1 MAVMSIGRALARLV
15 DQDPERPA
23 ITHEGRTV
31 TRRQLEQRTNRL
43 ARAYAEMG
51 VRTDTMVTI
60 ALPNGIEFYEAALAA
75 WKLGATPQP
84 VSARLPYLERQAIVE
99 LADPALIAG
108 VEAGTHGPRP
118 TVPAGFEPDP
128 SHDDSPLEEHVAQYW
143 KAPTS
148 GGSTGRPKL
157 IVAAEAGVVDPEVPA
172 LSMNPNG
179 VQLVPGPLY
188 HNGPFS
194 FSTRGLLMGHH
205 LTVLTRFDA
214 ARALAEIE
222 RHRVTWV
229 LMVPTMMQRIWRLP
243 EDERTRYDLS
253 SLETVLHLGA
263 PCPVWLKEAWIDWLG
278 PDRIHELYAGTEA
291 QGVTWITGKEWLDH
305 KGSVG
310 RPISGSQ
317 MRILDESGDELP
329 AGQVGEVWMLPPG
342 GPGSTYHYI
351 GAQAR
356 AIGEWE
362 SLGDMG
368 WMDTDGYLYL
378 ADRGADLIL
387 SGGANVYP
395 AEVEAAIDAHRLVR
409 SSAVIGLPHD
419 DLGETV
425 HAIVDVADHQG
436 LDADALRGH
445 LSDRLVGYKIPRSF
459 EFVREP
465 LRDDAGKVRRSALRA
480 DRLAP
485 N

>member
-1 MAVMSIGRALARLV
+1 
-15 DQDPERPA
+15 
-23 ITHEGRTV
+23 
-31 TRRQLEQRTNRL
+31 
-43 ARAYAEMG
+43 
-51 VRTDTMVTI
+51 
-60 ALPNGIEFYEAALAA
+60 
-75 WKLGATPQP
+75 
-84 VSARLPYLERQAIVE
+84 
-99 LADPALIAG
+99 
-108 VEAGTHGPRP
+108 
-118 TVPAGFEPDP
+118 
-128 SHDDSPLEEHVAQYW
+128 
-143 KAPTS
+143 
-148 GGSTGRPKL
+148 
-157 IVAAEAGVVDPEVPA
+157 
-172 LSMNPNG
+172 
-179 VQLVPGPLY
+179 
-188 HNGPFS
+188 
-194 FSTRGLLMGHH
+194 MGHH